1 MASLTPDVWLL
12 IAGVPDID
20 IANAALAGAINARAT
35 PAKDDEDDEN
45 GDWGMAQEVKRIIG
59 RQIEW
64 QLDGFN
70 LKNENKALAH
80 EVERAA
86 AFKTTIGARTA
97 RGHYRKPGCFAR
109 RHRRD
114 AGAQPNQARAQ
125 CRGQQTRRA
134 SSLAQIFCRHW
145 RARPKN
151 SLPLQRPI
159 TANCGKRWRLRLA
172 AEPWRPMMLTVTVQD
187 GTVDLWGLVHSIE
200 QKKAP
205 D

>member
-20 IANAALAGAINARAT
+20 IANTALAGAINARAT

-109 RHRRD
+109 
-114 AGAQPNQARAQ
+114 
-125 CRGQQTRRA
+125 
-134 SSLAQIFCRHW
+134 
-145 RARPKN
+145 
-151 SLPLQRPI
+151 
-159 TANCGKRWRLRLA
+159 
-172 AEPWRPMMLTVTVQD
+172 
-187 GTVDLWGLVHSIE
+187 
-200 QKKAP
+200 
-205 D
+205 